1 MTDVAAKELVH
12 ERTIALRGEQG
23 AFYDLARVY
32 SLAQADGRFGGFI
45 EFVPTG
51 GGDPIPSP
59 RETTQRSVE
68 DVAYWA
74 TGLELVYFEG
84 ALDRALR
91 DRAGT
96 IEAPV
101 AAVRPSRGR
110 RVARLEIESND
121 PALPLRL
128 MGTRTLVPGQRRRIQ
143 RSGALVYE
151 GTLRSPSPTERGR
164 YAFVA
169 EFSSDTAAA
178 LVANVIWNELH
189 AEVSWIAVQGTPIVL
204 DHAALKGTLLGVAA

>member
-1 MTDVAAKELVH
+1 MVDGAAKELVH
-12 ERTIALRGEQG
+12 ERTIALRDEQG
-23 AFYDLARVY
+23 TLYDVGRVY
-32 SLAQADGRFGGFI
+32 AVAQADGRFGGFI

-51 GGDPIPSP
+51 GGEPVTSP

-84 ALDRALR
+84 ALDRGLR
-91 DRAGT
+91 DSST
-96 IEAPV
+96 TSDAPV
-101 AAVRPSRGR
+101 AAVRGSRGT
-110 RVARLEIESND
+110 RVARFEIESND

-128 MGTRTLVPGQRRRIQ
+128 MGTRTIVPGQRRRIQ

-151 GTLRSPSPTERGR
+151 GTLRSPSPGERGR

-169 EFSSDTAAA
+169 EFASDTAAA

-189 AEVSWIAVQGTPIVL
+189 PAVTWIAVQGTPIVL
-204 DHAALKGTLLGVAA
+204 DHAALKSTLLGAAA